1 MTRFISIL
9 GLVLLTLVVV
19 VLWFWLI
26 GWAVALLLNLFGIS
40 VAHSMG
46 SLIAIG
52 LATSLV
58 GGCIGKSLRVR
69 KDD

>member
-19 VLWFWLI
+19 VLWFWVI
-26 GWAVALLLNLFGIS
+26 GWAVGILLGLFGIS
-40 VAHSMG
+40 VTHSWW
-46 SLIAIG
+46 SLVAIC

-58 GGCIGKSLRVR
+58 GGCIGKGLRVR

>member
-9 GLVLLTLVVV
+9 GLVLLILVVA

-26 GWAVALLLNLFGIS
+26 GWAVGILLSLFGIS
-40 VAHSMG
+40 VAHSWW
-46 SLIAIG
+46 SLVAVG

-58 GGCIGKSLRVR
+58 GGCIGKGLRVR